1 MKKKIMTITYTCP
14 EEMVNLGETEI
25 MGYILQKLG
34 ELGAYDINM
43 KASSSN
49 LVEPVQPNV
58 KNMEI
63 QIPEFMQYG
72 MRRVSAPYTCGKLM
86 GEENAYGKT
95 L

>member
-1 MKKKIMTITYTCP
+1 MKKKILTITYTCP
-14 EEMVNLGETEI
+14 EEKVNLGETDI

-43 KASSSN
+43 KASSSD
-49 LVEPVQPNV
+49 LVEPVQPKV

-72 MRRVSAPYTCGKLM
+72 LRRVSAPYTCVKLIG
-86 GEENAYGKT
+86 GESAYGKT
-95 L
+95 V